1 MLEVLKKYSWK
12 YEAETSIIKNQPN
25 IFAIESIVAKMKGT
39 EGGLRNRIELTKSL
53 KSWNLQESTQK
64 ALECN

>member
-25 IFAIESIVAKMKGT
+25 IFAIESIVVKMKST
-39 EGGLRNRIELTKSL
+39 EGGLRNRIDLTKSL
-53 KSWNLQESTQK
+53 KSWDLQESTQK
-64 ALECN
+64 ALE